1 MNKITKA
8 ANQQLRHRAYAL
20 MATLAVT
27 LWIAPMARGL
37 EEQSRPRAFS
47 QSIEG
52 TITSLAFS
60 PDGRTLAAGYS
71 LGPSTTGGVVLW
83 DVASGERGVEESLP
97 VTEGF
102 VTKMAFS
109 PCGNILAAGYAHTF
123 DPLRGGVVLWD
134 LAERKRVTQ
143 VPLLVKEGPVESMA
157 FSPDGKALAAEYGLG
172 ADGVVLWDV
181 AGRKRVIHALLPHA
195 PQPVKQRRVASVAF
209 SPDSKTLAVAYVR
222 AAGVLHWNEAAR
234 ELDVSIML
242 WDVAE
247 RKLVSEEFWPVTYGL
262 ITTLAF
268 SPDRKI
274 LAAGYSYERGAHLGG
289 GVLLWDVAGRTGGS

>member
-1 MNKITKA
+1 
-8 ANQQLRHRAYAL
+8 
-20 MATLAVT
+20 V
-27 LWIAPMARGL
+27 
-37 EEQSRPRAFS
+37 
-47 QSIEG
+47 
-52 TITSLAFS
+52 AFS
-60 PDGRTLAAGYS
+60 PDGKTLAAGYR
-71 LGPSTTGGVVLW
+71 LGFRTGAGVVLW
-83 DVASGERGVEESLP
+83 DVAGRKLVVETSLP

-102 VTKMAFS
+102 VTRMAFS
-109 PCGNILAAGYAHTF
+109 PCGNILAAGYGHTF
-123 DPLRGGVVLWD
+123 DPLSGGVVLWD
-134 LAERKRVTQ
+134 LAEGKRVTQ
-143 VPLLVKEGPVESMA
+143 VPLLVKEGPVESVA

-181 AGRKRVIHALLPHA
+181 AGRKRVIHGLLPHA

-222 AAGVLHWNEAAR
+222 AAGVLQWNEAAR

-247 RKLVSEEFWPVTYGL
+247 RKLVSEEFWPVTYGF

-268 SPDRKI
+268 SPDCKI
-274 LAAGYSYERGAHLGG
+274 LAAGYSYVRGVHTGG